1 MHILSLMNPL
11 PQKNLSNDMNYL
23 SIGFPLVVLEATSP
37 SGFKAFMVQA
47 RELDGNFPVGIFHI
61 VDPNTRGL
69 PCANMTVCVF
79 VFR

>member
-1 MHILSLMNPL
+1 
-11 PQKNLSNDMNYL
+11 MNYL
-23 SIGFPLVVLEATSP
+23 SIGFSLVVLEATSP

-47 RELDGNFPVGIFHI
+47 RELDGKFPVGTFRI
-61 VDPNTRGL
+61 VDPNTQGL